1 MSIHLRSQGLA
12 SFPDTETLI
21 RDSWHR
27 CYEHYRLE
35 PDRIPEPD
43 VLTQAEFGVVRAP
56 TDELAALAQGELD
69 RMMRQLG
76 DHVHLLMLADPQGTL
91 MDLRV
96 DPQFETDC
104 RAALI
109 TPGAQFT
116 EQSQGTNGIGL
127 CLKTR
132 SSVSVVMG
140 EHFAHRLSG
149 LSCTVAP
156 IFGQRGELAAVL
168 NVTSLRPSSKSLHQ
182 IARTIV
188 ESSAKRIENR
198 SFDLRCAGKIVLKLS
213 TSGDF
218 CDPAGEARIALDENA
233 RLIDATPS
241 ALKMLGATDEIY
253 GQRIDGF
260 RDLDSLIQALDNSR
274 PVIHLPSG
282 AYNIQ
287 LASTSSREVRKDLRS
302 SSRKT
307 RSGPRYRFESD
318 HDSPNTPPRARGAQ
332 STRPAICLEDIAGT
346 DEATI
351 KEIHIARRL
360 YERGLPILL
369 QGESGTGKTLLAR
382 ALHESGPNRTG
393 KFVSINC
400 AAIPAELIESELFG
414 YRAGAF
420 TGASRNGSRGRLLE
434 ADGGTLF
441 LDEIGDMPLPLQ
453 SRFLQALSEKE
464 FVPIGANDSVKVDFC
479 LVAASLRNID
489 DMVRQ
494 QAFREDLHYRIRG
507 ATINLLPLRERSD
520 LDQLIQAILQETADS
535 EGMGRTHLSSSAR
548 QALLK
553 HDWPGNIREL
563 QHVIRYALALSD
575 GPVIDA
581 DCLPKSLLKT
591 SRNPDH
597 SQAQSQDDAQQTIID
612 ALQQFDWNVSRA
624 ARWLNISRSTLHR
637 RIVSLRLQRPDKSL
651 YESTTP

>member
-1 MSIHLRSQGLA
+1 MSIHLQSQELA
-12 SFPDTETLI
+12 SFPDTEALI

-27 CYEHYRLE
+27 CYEHYQLE
-35 PDRIPEPD
+35 PDSVPEPD
-43 VLTQAEFGVVRAP
+43 VLTQAEFGVIRAP

-96 DPQFETDC
+96 DPQFEADC

-109 TPGAQFT
+109 MPGAQFT

-127 CLKTR
+127 CLQTR
-132 SSVSVVMG
+132 SSVSVVME

-156 IFGQRGELAAVL
+156 IFGRRGELAAVL

-218 CDPAGEARIALDENA
+218 CDPAGEARIALDESA

-241 ALKMLGATDEIY
+241 ALQMLGATSETY
-253 GQRIDGF
+253 GQQIAGF
-260 RDLDSLIQALDNSR
+260 KDLDSLIRALDNNR

-287 LASTSSREVRKDLRS
+287 LGSTSSREVRKDLRGS
-302 SSRKT
+302 ARNT
-307 RSGPRYRFESD
+307 RSAPHYRFKGD
-318 HDSPNTPPRARGAQ
+318 HNPRSALSAQGTRNART
-332 STRPAICLEDIAGT
+332 SISLEDIAGT
-346 DEATI
+346 DAATI

-382 ALHESGPNRTG
+382 SLHESGPNRSG

-420 TGASRNGSRGRLLE
+420 TGASRNGSRGRLLD

-453 SRFLQALSEKE
+453 SRFLQVLSDKE
-464 FVPIGANDSVKVDFC
+464 FVPIGANDPVRVDFC

-489 DMVRQ
+489 DMVRRQ
-494 QAFREDLHYRIRG
+494 IFREDLHYRIQG
-507 ATINLLPLRERSD
+507 ATINLMPLRERSD
-520 LDQLIQAILQETADS
+520 LEQLIQAILQEMSDS
-535 EGMGRTHLSSSAR
+535 EGLGQIRLAGSAR
-548 QALLK
+548 QCLLK
-553 HDWPGNIREL
+553 YHWPGNIREL

-575 GPVIDA
+575 GPIIDA
-581 DCLPKSLLKT
+581 GCLPASLQQT
-591 SRNPDH
+591 TRNSDL
-597 SQAQSQDDAQQTIID
+597 SQAGPRDSEQQTIID
-612 ALQQFDWNVSRA
+612 ALYRFDWNVSRA

-637 RIVSLRLQRPDKSL
+637 RIISLRLQRPDKSPVD
-651 YESTTP
+651 SISR